1 MVKAFRFSKREI
13 GFKPITCAMTE
24 KESEKIMKKLISI
37 FMIPVL
43 IGMFFPITISANTLP
58 DTMMI
63 QSIDEI
69 NNISEESQ
77 ISDQVVVIYKE
88 SANISDLCLTTNE
101 VKAGRTL
108 NDQVD
113 LIEVADSNSVDQVV
127 EELSENP
134 NVLAVEK
141 NSTITASALPDDP
154 GLSEEWQFERVGA
167 DQTWNQVSNRDAV
180 VVAVIDTGVNINHP
194 DLVGRTVS
202 GFDYVNGTT
211 TQIDLAGH
219 GTMVSGCI
227 VATANN
233 ATGIAGIAGN
243 ANILVAPY
251 RVGGL
256 QKDDYQL
263 DVGYICAALYDAAS
277 RDDVRVINMS
287 YGGYGV
293 SSVLRT
299 AVAHAADMG
308 KVLVASAGNEG
319 ANPDYTGEFAIPA
332 SYNNVISVAATDIN
346 NQIASFSQHNSLVD
360 LCAPGKEVYTTT
372 TDGSYES
379 VNGTS
384 FSSPIV
390 AAACAVLIAQDPDL
404 EANELETI
412 LKDTALDFGE
422 PGRDDYFGYG
432 MIQLDEALKEVIP
445 YTPLAIDAFTLD
457 QPVDITTG
465 SAITLAAQASGG
477 SQPYQYSFFYEL
489 NGESVMIQEYSDAN
503 SAIFT
508 PMAAGTYTLWTQV
521 LDEQGM
527 SAQKSIE
534 NFVVKSPESVSLA
547 YRTHV
552 QNDGWQEYVKD
563 GALSG
568 TVGQG
573 LRLEALEISAISD
586 KYDVGIKYRTH
597 VENIGWQDFVEN
609 DKLSGTV
616 GKGLRLE
623 AVEIV
628 LTGADANLFD
638 VYYQVQTQNL
648 GWLDFAKNG
657 ESAGSAGFGYRLEAI
672 KVLILPKGSAAPGET
687 ETAFM
692 RN

>member
-1 MVKAFRFSKREI
+1 
-13 GFKPITCAMTE
+13 
-24 KESEKIMKKLISI
+24 
-37 FMIPVL
+37 
-43 IGMFFPITISANTLP
+43 
-58 DTMMI
+58 
-63 QSIDEI
+63 
-69 NNISEESQ
+69 
-77 ISDQVVVIYKE
+77 
-88 SANISDLCLTTNE
+88 
-101 VKAGRTL
+101 
-108 NDQVD
+108 
-113 LIEVADSNSVDQVV
+113 
-127 EELSENP
+127 
-134 NVLAVEK
+134 
-141 NSTITASALPDDP
+141 
-154 GLSEEWQFERVGA
+154 
-167 DQTWNQVSNRDAV
+167 
-180 VVAVIDTGVNINHP
+180 
-194 DLVGRTVS
+194 
-202 GFDYVNGTT
+202 
-211 TQIDLAGH
+211 
-219 GTMVSGCI
+219 
-227 VATANN
+227 
-233 ATGIAGIAGN
+233 
-243 ANILVAPY
+243 
-251 RVGGL
+251 
-256 QKDDYQL
+256 
-263 DVGYICAALYDAAS
+263 
-277 RDDVRVINMS
+277 MS

-432 MIQLDEALKEVIP
+432 MIQLDEALKEVSP

-457 QPVDITTG
+457 QPVDITT
-465 SAITLAAQASGG
+465 
-477 SQPYQYSFFYEL
+477 
-489 NGESVMIQEYSDAN
+489 GESVMIQEYSDAN

-609 DKLSGTV
+609 DELSGTV

-657 ESAGSAGFGYRLEAI
+657 ESAGSEGFGYRLEAI